1 MIDDKKIYYLAGP
14 MTGRP
19 FFNFP
24 MFEAVKKMLDAE
36 GYTIVS
42 PTELDDKTDYEQAT
56 SNPEGDI
63 KVDGVIVLP
72 GWEASK
78 GARLEVFVATCQGKQ
93 ILEYDPYEHALQKMY
108 LPEIGAVF
116 KDYVDQHYAKEG

>member
-24 MFEAVKKMLDAE
+24 MFEAVKKMLEAD
-36 GYTIVS
+36 GYNIVS
-42 PTELDDKTDYEQAT
+42 PTELDDKTDYEQA
-56 SNPEGDI
+56 SRNPNGDI
-63 KVDGVIVLP
+63 KELDKTWGDFLARDVKMIADKVDGVIVLP

-78 GARLEVFVATCQGKQ
+78 GAFRA
-93 ILEYDPYEHALQKMY
+93 
-108 LPEIGAVF
+108 
-116 KDYVDQHYAKEG
+116 